1 MYKRYINAII
11 YLFIYL
17 FLCGLIR
24 DGLFTNRQFRFVNDP
39 RLHDFQLFLTWDFPL
54 CILSSFG
61 RTDTIVFAKLNKAVA
76 RGG

>member
-11 YLFIYL
+11 YLFIYFYVDWSGMVYSPTVSSDL
-17 FLCGLIR
+17 LMILGCMTSNFFYL
-24 DGLFTNRQFRFVNDP
+24 RFST
-39 RLHDFQLFLTWDFPL
+39 LYF
-54 CILSSFG
+54 SSFG